1 MSVHEAKNRRRRG
14 QAIMKRPKWLFL
26 SLLALVA
33 TTACAID
40 RSIYVRDN
48 QENKPYRIIDGDL
61 EVAAK
66 GRIASGWVVDGNVL
80 LDESSTVKGDISL
93 TDGTFTMESGATVEG
108 TVTLRHVD
116 LDLRGGIIEGDV
128 DLLCTGGRL
137 LGTRIAGELRVRDKA
152 LWYKDCD
159 RSTTLTL
166 GPGTEIGRLRVETD
180 RVEVVLEEGARVDM
194 TVSDVA
200 SDGSR

>member
-14 QAIMKRPKWLFL
+14 QAIMQRSKWLFL

-66 GRIASGWVVDGNVL
+66 GRIASGRAVDGNVL

-108 TVTLRHVD
+108 AVTLRHVD
-116 LDLRGGIIEGDV
+116 LDRFLGFQGG
-128 DLLCTGGRL
+128 
-137 LGTRIAGELRVRDKA
+137 
-152 LWYKDCD
+152 
-159 RSTTLTL
+159 
-166 GPGTEIGRLRVETD
+166 
-180 RVEVVLEEGARVDM
+180 
-194 TVSDVA
+194 
-200 SDGSR
+200 